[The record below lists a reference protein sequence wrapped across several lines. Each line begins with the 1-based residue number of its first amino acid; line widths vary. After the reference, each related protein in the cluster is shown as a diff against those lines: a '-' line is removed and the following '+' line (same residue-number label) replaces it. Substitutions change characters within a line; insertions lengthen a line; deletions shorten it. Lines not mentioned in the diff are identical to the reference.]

1 LIERAMSFGSF
12 DAPNYFRSAVAE
24 DKWINDMLKGGGASD
39 RAGQWPM
46 TDWYQMPQEDRA
58 RTAEATRRVAPD
70 LLALNRYERRAVVRR
85 DRAIRAL
92 TQRRR
97 RA

>member
-1 LIERAMSFGSF
+1 
-12 DAPNYFRSAVAE
+12 
-24 DKWINDMLKGGGASD
+24 
-39 RAGQWPM
+39 M

-85 DRAIRAL
+85 DRAIRAF